1 MFVTIAV
8 IFIVLATFLLIIYNM
23 YVDYVTKK
31 EADAKVM
38 FTRARNII
46 TESEEILVNQNQLPF
61 SKTLVLILNYRIL
74 NALRH
79 LKDDPH
85 FKEADNKIV
94 AQQRKINEILAN
106 YREDLAFRPP
116 QSDHDAVTQLREIR
130 RLRKIIRSEIRAGTR
145 VDTVS
150 CQKED
155 RRLLL
160 LVLKVNISNLM
171 QRVLELR
178 RLQQVGSCK
187 QLIEKGLEVIKSA
200 GIHDE
205 WLDEKAQS
213 LMQIQKDIDAEVRQR
228 GEKEREKI
236 QEAEEAKNSDAPT
249 KSDLDEIFGDKKK
262 W

>member
-1 MFVTIAV
+1 MTTHVFDWKKTPLKGRFLIEASAGTGKTFSL
-8 IFIVLATFLLIIYNM
+8 IRFIVRLIM
-23 YVDYVTKK
+23 
-31 EADAKVM
+31 EGDAP
-38 FTRARNII
+38 I
-46 TESEEILVNQNQLPF
+46 
-61 SKTLVLILNYRIL
+61 
-74 NALRH
+74 
-79 LKDDPH
+79 
-85 FKEADNKIV
+85 
-94 AQQRKINEILAN
+94 KINEILAN

-130 RLRKIIRSEIRAGTR
+130 RLRKIIRSEIRAGPR

-236 QEAEEAKNSDAPT
+236 QEAEEAKNGDAPT

>member
-1 MFVTIAV
+1 
-8 IFIVLATFLLIIYNM
+8 
-23 YVDYVTKK
+23 
-31 EADAKVM
+31 
-38 FTRARNII
+38 
-46 TESEEILVNQNQLPF
+46 
-61 SKTLVLILNYRIL
+61 
-74 NALRH
+74 
-79 LKDDPH
+79 
-85 FKEADNKIV
+85 
-94 AQQRKINEILAN
+94 
-106 YREDLAFRPP
+106 
-116 QSDHDAVTQLREIR
+116 
-130 RLRKIIRSEIRAGTR
+130 
-145 VDTVS
+145 
-150 CQKED
+150 
-155 RRLLL
+155 
-160 LVLKVNISNLM
+160 M

-236 QEAEEAKNSDAPT
+236 QEAEEAKNGDAPT